1 MGGAFVHRLLSR
13 QRGRKCA
20 LAAHASISHVN
31 SAYSSLFLV
40 GPMGAGKTA
49 IGRRLAE
56 VLDLPF
62 IDADRELEERTGA
75 TIALIFEVEG
85 EPGFR
90 ERESQL
96 LDELTQRPGIVLAT
110 GGGAVLAAQNRSMLC
125 QRGLVIYLQADVELQ
140 LKRLAQD
147 RQRPLL
153 QHPDREQRLHDMAQ
167 QRNPLYAEVA
177 DIIVP
182 AADINVAPMTQ
193 RVLDALGEYWPQ
205 AANAKS

>member
-1 MGGAFVHRLLSR
+1 
-13 QRGRKCA
+13 
-20 LAAHASISHVN
+20 
-31 SAYSSLFLV
+31 
-40 GPMGAGKTA
+40 MGAGKTA

-56 VLDLPF
+56 AMGMPF

-75 TIALIFEVEG
+75 KIALIFEVEG

-96 LDELTQRPGIVLAT
+96 LDELTQRSGIILAT
-110 GGGAVLAAQNRSMLC
+110 GGGAVLSGQNRSMLC
-125 QRGLVIYLQADVELQ
+125 QRGLVVYLQASVELQ

-153 QHPDREQRLHDMAQ
+153 QHPDREQRLRDMAQ
-167 QRNPLYAEVA
+167 LRNPLYAEVA

-193 RVLDALGEYWPQ
+193 RVLDALSAHWPE
-205 AANAKS
+205 AADARL